1 MEKKEQMKNK
11 RWAWVLTGSGH
22 FFNESITLIKEIKNI
37 DLFISKAAEE
47 VLVMYKKKDALPKA
61 IKIFKDNTSSSVPVG
76 QFYRG
81 IYHTLV
87 MAPTSSNTVAKC
99 VYGISD
105 NLATNVFAQSGKC
118 KVECIF
124 FPCDTAPEL
133 ITRSPKGFV
142 DVYPRNIDLENV
154 EKLKKFERT
163 TVVFSHKELK
173 KEIEN
178 RKKWLKKFSF

>member
-1 MEKKEQMKNK
+1 MVDLEKKKIH

-22 FFNESITLIKEIKNI
+22 FFNESIELINSLDKV
-37 DLFISKAAEE
+37 DLFVSKAAEE
-47 VLVMYKKKDALPKA
+47 VLVMYKKKGLISDK
-61 IKIFKDNTSSSVPVG
+61 IKIFKDNTASAVPVG

-99 VYGISD
+99 VLGISD

-118 KVECIF
+118 RVECIF
-124 FPCDTAPEL
+124 FPCDTAKEL
-133 ITRSPKGFV
+133 KTLSPKGYV

-154 EKLKKFERT
+154 ERLKKFERT
-163 TVVFSHKELK
+163 FVAMNFEDLIKKIRIREECLK
-173 KEIEN
+173 K
-178 RKKWLKKFSF
+178 SYS

>member
-1 MEKKEQMKNK
+1 MNKKK

-22 FFNESITLIKEIKNI
+22 FFNESIKLINELDQI
-37 DLFISKAAEE
+37 DLFVSKAAEE
-47 VLVMYKKKDALPKA
+47 VLVMYKKRGDLKNT
-61 IKIFKDNTSSSVPVG
+61 IKIFKDNTASSVPVG

-99 VYGISD
+99 VFGISD

-118 KVECIF
+118 RVNCIY

-133 ITRSPKGFV
+133 KTLSPKGFV
-142 DVYPRNIDLENV
+142 DVYPRKIDLENV

-163 TVVFSHKELK
+163 EVVSSFSELEQKVKE
-173 KEIEN
+173 
-178 RKKWLKKFSF
+178 RKNWLKKSYS

>member
-1 MEKKEQMKNK
+1 
-11 RWAWVLTGSGH
+11 
-22 FFNESITLIKEIKNI
+22 
-37 DLFISKAAEE
+37 
-47 VLVMYKKKDALPKA
+47 
-61 IKIFKDNTSSSVPVG
+61 
-76 QFYRG
+76 
-81 IYHTLV
+81 

-163 TVVFSHKELK
+163 TVVFSHKELE